1 MAITR
6 HDTNQRMSQAV
17 ETDTTVHLA
26 GLVASE
32 PVADP
37 KAQAEQILA
46 KVDDYLA
53 RCGSDKSNILS
64 AQIWLANMAYFS
76 AVNEIW
82 DAWIDPA
89 NPPARACVE
98 SKLASPQYMVE
109 IMITAAK

>member
-1 MAITR
+1 MAIKR
-6 HDTNQRMSQAV
+6 HDTGPRMSQAV
-17 ETDTTVHLA
+17 ETDTTVYLA

-46 KVDDYLA
+46 KVDNYLA
-53 RCGSDKSNILS
+53 RCGSDKSKVLS

-76 AVNEIW
+76 AVNEVW
-82 DAWIDPA
+82 DAWIDAA

-98 SKLASPQYMVE
+98 SKLVAPQYMVE
-109 IMITAAK
+109 IMVVAAK

>member
-6 HDTNQRMSQAV
+6 HDTNARMSQAV

-26 GLVASE
+26 GLVAGD

-37 KAQAEQILA
+37 KAQAQQILA

-53 RCGSDKSNILS
+53 RCGSHKSKILS

>member
-17 ETDTTVHLA
+17 ETDSTVHLA
-26 GLVASE
+26 GLVAND

-37 KAQAEQILA
+37 KAQAQQILA

-53 RCGSDKSNILS
+53 RCGSNKSKILS

-76 AVNEIW
+76 AVNEVW

>member
-1 MAITR
+1 MAIKR

-26 GLVASE
+26 GLVAGD

-46 KVDDYLA
+46 KVDDYLG
-53 RCGSDKSNILS
+53 RCGSDKSKILA
-64 AQIWLANMAYFS
+64 AQIWLSNMAYFS